1 MIKAITKKL
10 IKVIIPLIPFLNIR
24 IILLRFIG
32 YKIGKDVYIP
42 CDLKISDL
50 KNRRNNIFIGDRVSI
65 GPSVL
70 LITDS
75 SPNNSRLIKL
85 YPLVSGD
92 IVLEDDV
99 WLGASVIILPNVRI
113 GKCSV
118 IGTGSVVTK
127 DIPAY
132 SVAIGTPA
140 KVKKKINK
148 DEL

>member
-1 MIKAITKKL
+1 MFKAITKKL
-10 IKVIIPLIPFLNIR
+10 IKAIIPIMPFLRIR

-42 CDLKISDL
+42 TSLRISDL
-50 KNRRNNIFIGDRVSI
+50 KNRRDNVIIGDRVSI

-70 LITDS
+70 FITDS
-75 SPNNSRLIKL
+75 FPNNSRLNKL
-85 YPLVSGD
+85 YPLISGS
-92 IVLEDDV
+92 IVIEDDA
-99 WLGASVIILPNVRI
+99 WLGANVIIQPNVRI

-127 DIPAY
+127 DIPPY
-132 SVAIGTPA
+132 SVAVGTPA
-140 KVKKKINK
+140 KVIKKIYK